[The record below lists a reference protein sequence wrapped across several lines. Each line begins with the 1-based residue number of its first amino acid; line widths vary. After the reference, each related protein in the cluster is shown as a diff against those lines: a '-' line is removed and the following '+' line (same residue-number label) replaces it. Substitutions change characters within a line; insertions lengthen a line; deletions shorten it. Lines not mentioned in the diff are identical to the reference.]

1 MTLIDHIKGAKQCVN
16 ALFSLLIDHLFL
28 LIALGQATKGL

>member
-1 MTLIDHIKGAKQCVN
+1 MTLIGHIKWAKQCVN
-16 ALFSLLIDHLFL
+16 ALLSLRIDHLFL